1 MNKKNFSNDLC
12 LLLST
17 FCVAPLNQRRE
28 TAQKLPKLPNV
39 KIGRGGGLEKSTIRA
54 FTLVELL
61 VVIAI
66 IGILIALLLP
76 AVQAAREAARRMAC
90 SNQLRQLAIAVHNH
104 CDVNQQA
111 LPNGTDAIPTST
123 TKSGRRYSYI
133 VPLLPFMELNALYE
147 NVALTMSSQNSWSNN
162 NRQNKITSITCPS
175 DGNAMKWGSGGSGR
189 INYVCSAGDYAPYT
203 PNDRNFTTE
212 AGSFYSRGTF
222 QPQRNITLEGISD
235 GTSNTV
241 IISERLS
248 YASSKVFTSGTRYPL
263 LGNIAYSVS
272 GVFPNNNYNASEAAT
287 FSPQTCF
294 ETSDKNYYKATG
306 ISVIADKPSGRWI
319 DGGSPFTWFNT
330 ILPPNSPSCIS
341 SNDDG
346 NPIIAPPTSNHTSG
360 CNTAFADGSV
370 SLIANTIDSG
380 DRTASCVRSGESP
393 FGVWGAVGSR
403 DGGEAKR
410 P

>member
-1 MNKKNFSNDLC
+1 
-12 LLLST
+12 
-17 FCVAPLNQRRE
+17 
-28 TAQKLPKLPNV
+28 
-39 KIGRGGGLEKSTIRA
+39 
-54 FTLVELL
+54 

-76 AVQAAREAARRMAC
+76 AVQAAREASRRMAC
-90 SNQLRQLAIAVHNH
+90 SNQIRQLAIAVHNH

-111 LPNGTDAIPTST
+111 LPNGTDANPISATN
-123 TKSGRRYSYI
+123 SGRRYSYI
-133 VPLLPFMELNALYE
+133 VPLLPFMEFNALYE
-147 NVALTMSSQNSWSNN
+147 NIALTISSQNSWINN
-162 NRQNKITSITCPS
+162 HRHNKVVGITCPS
-175 DGNAMKWGSGGSGR
+175 DGESMKWGTESCGR
-189 INYVCSAGDYAPYT
+189 ANYVCSAGDYAPYT

-212 AGSFYSRGTF
+212 ASSFYSRGTF

-248 YASSKVFTSGTRYPL
+248 YVPPRVFASGTRYTL
-263 LGNIAYSVS
+263 LENIAHSVS
-272 GVFPNNNYNASEAAT
+272 GVFPNNNYNGCEAAT

-294 ETSDKNYYKATG
+294 ETSDKNYYKTTG
-306 ISVIADKPSGRWI
+306 ISVIGNKPSTRWI

-341 SNDDG
+341 SNNDG
-346 NPIIAPPTSNHTSG
+346 HPIIAPPTSNHSSG
-360 CNTAFADGSV
+360 CNVAFADGSV
-370 SLIANTIDSG
+370 SLISNTIDCG
-380 DRTASCVRSGESP
+380 DLTASCVRSGESP